1 MLLNA
6 WNIDPRA
13 AMAMRVIVT
22 VAAAWLVFRSIDWT
36 GFINIVT
43 RADIML
49 LGFAS
54 LVALVQFALLVFRWR
69 AIIGMLSGIS
79 ASNAQ
84 LALGLGRSML
94 FAQIMPS
101 TVGGDVVRVV
111 ALAGH
116 TGTASAARSVIC
128 DRILGLTVLAAM
140 VAVTLPSFAL
150 LIGIGTAFTVV
161 AGVSTVGLAIF
172 LALLLAA
179 HRLSRLPWVGS
190 YAAVVGGDLRRMLIS
205 GPVSVLVLLMIL
217 VTHLLN
223 VLIVYGLAH
232 GLAAPISFVQCL
244 VVVPPALLISA
255 APVSLGGWGVREGAL
270 AAAFA
275 LVGASTE
282 AAVAVSVLLGLTGPL
297 IGTFTELTFLLLRT
311 HKATPKNG

>member
-1 MLLNA
+1 MLNA

-22 VAAAWLVFRSIDWT
+22 AAAAWLVFRSIDWT
-36 GFINIVT
+36 GVVKLLA
-43 RADIML
+43 RADVML
-49 LGFAS
+49 LSFAS
-54 LVALVQFALLVFRWR
+54 LVALLQFALLVFRWH
-69 AIIGMLSGIS
+69 AIIEMLSGIS

-94 FAQIMPS
+94 FSQIMPS

-116 TGTASAARSVIC
+116 TGAASAARSVIC
-128 DRILGLTVLAAM
+128 DRILGLAVLAAM
-140 VAVTLPSFAL
+140 VAVMLPSFAS
-150 LIGIGTAFTVV
+150 LIGIGAAFTVV
-161 AGVSTVGLAIF
+161 AGVSIVGLAIF
-172 LALLLAA
+172 LSLLVSS

-190 YAAVVGGDLRRMLIS
+190 YAAVVSGDLRRMLIGGS
-205 GPVSVLVLLMIL
+205 TSVRVLLLIL
-217 VTHLLN
+217 VTHLLS
-223 VLIVYGLAH
+223 VLIVYVLAH
-232 GLAAPISFVQCL
+232 GLAASISFVQCL

-270 AAAFA
+270 VAGFA

-282 AAVAVSVLLGLTGPL
+282 AAVAASVLLGLTGPL